1 MRVKTGIQKY
11 FATQHTRVQ
20 RTFKLD
26 ENIMAVLK
34 TKLFLVLFLTVPTLF
49 ENVVAVHAASA
60 NAKIIVSFAGINP
73 RQAPLWIAQEQGF
86 FNKNGLDVDLIFIRT
101 GPLQVAAVSSGST
114 QVAYAAGAAV
124 LGAVAGGADLKA
136 LASFTNRLTY
146 TIIARPDI
154 KRPEDLRG
162 KRFGVQ
168 AIGGA
173 VWMGAVLGLE
183 HLGLEQRRDNI
194 SILSIGD
201 QTVLAQ
207 ALEAGNIDVTVLDG
221 VFSRRLKQKGF
232 SVLAELSETNIPYSS
247 NLVVV
252 TRSYLQQH
260 PDVSENILKALIESL
275 AFIKAPA
282 NKSVVIASLMKR
294 LKISEPSVAEQGY
307 RDLLEI
313 IDMKPY
319 VSLEGLRNV
328 QRLTKVQNPVIGN
341 IKAEDTIDNRPLKKL
356 EESGFL
362 QRTYNFY
369 GVK

>member
-1 MRVKTGIQKY
+1 MAGSKTTA
-11 FATQHTRVQ
+11 FVV
-20 RTFKLD
+20 
-26 ENIMAVLK
+26 VL
-34 TKLFLVLFLTVPTLF
+34 VALTSLAA
-49 ENVVAVHAASA
+49 NGVAHAASA
-60 NAKIIVSFAGINP
+60 QTKIIVSFAGINP

-101 GPLQVAAVSSGST
+101 GPIQVAAVSSGST
-114 QVAYAAGAAV
+114 QIAYAAGASV
-124 LGAVAGGADLKA
+124 LGAVAGGADLRA
-136 LASFTNRLTY
+136 IASFTNRLTY
-146 TIIARPDI
+146 TVIARPDI

-232 SVLAELSETNIPYSS
+232 SVLAELSETNIPYCS
-247 NLVVV
+247 NLVVG
-252 TRSYLQQH
+252 TRSYFQQH
-260 PDVSENILKALIESL
+260 SEVPENILKALIESL

-282 NKSVVIASLMKR
+282 NKSIVIVSLMKR
-294 LKISEPSVAEQGY
+294 LKINEPSVAEQGY

-328 QRLTKVQNPVIGN
+328 QRLTKIQNPVIGN
-341 IKAEDTIDNRPLKKL
+341 IRAEDTIDNRPLKKL

-362 QRTYNFY
+362 QRTYSAY